1 MGWGKHL
8 VQLTSK
14 GKNQAVL
21 GAVMLDLKRLDD
33 SGHVMLNKTESYPKL
48 MLQVAHLFCG
58 APWLLLDEFCKCAPA
73 ESVR

>member
-1 MGWGKHL
+1 MGWGKHS

-21 GAVMLDLKRLDD
+21 GAVMLDLKLLND

-48 MLQVAHLFCG
+48 ML
-58 APWLLLDEFCKCAPA
+58 
-73 ESVR
+73 

>member
-21 GAVMLDLKRLDD
+21 GAVMLDLKLLND
-33 SGHVMLNKTESYPKL
+33 SGHVMFNKTESYPKL
-48 MLQVAHLFCG
+48 ML
-58 APWLLLDEFCKCAPA
+58 
-73 ESVR
+73 